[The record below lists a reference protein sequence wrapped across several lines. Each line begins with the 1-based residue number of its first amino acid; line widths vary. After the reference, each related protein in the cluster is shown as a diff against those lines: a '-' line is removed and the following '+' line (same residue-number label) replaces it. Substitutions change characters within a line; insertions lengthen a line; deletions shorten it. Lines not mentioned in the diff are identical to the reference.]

1 MHTLTDDSI
10 PNLLI
15 NGGFEEET
23 PDGLDPVCWSV
34 RNARATSSIVLG
46 ADDSCP
52 NNLSQLSAGS
62 AQTNMWT
69 RVSQP
74 QRYPGYRTFM
84 RVVVNSVLNP
94 VELFYDLFDTR
105 LASTIA
111 RDTPPLPEH
120 YDYPSST
127 ASPFFNQYRG
137 APGRTG
143 KVNSAVD
150 LDDRQVTISMS
161 YFVEAGEGDIELFAE
176 NENLSGGT
184 PGVFEFGP
192 NPLVPA
198 SGKLLVGN
206 AGVTANWKRV
216 GKVFRFTAP
225 DGVQVYPGT
234 ADPVLASD
242 PLKGITFRLRRS
254 SDNSAFVIYVSAV
267 SVVHG
272 AYSDPQG
279 IPYNGDLSYL
289 LDPRN
294 IIRPTFGPLPPPGFR
309 PLSDAIGTD
318 QEFRFPVMGSS
329 NPVPLQT
336 GGSETH
342 THELTGTRGTT
353 YKKRDPGTGDYG
365 ARTGEH
371 AAQHEVTEALN
382 APPSRSAFL
391 CIKL

>member
-23 PDGLDPVCWSV
+23 PDGLDPVCWAI

-46 ADDSCP
+46 AEDSCP

-62 AQTNMWT
+62 EQANMWT
-69 RVSQP
+69 RVTQP
-74 QRYPGYRTFM
+74 QRYPGYRTFI
-84 RVVVNSVLNP
+84 RFVVNSVLDP
-94 VELFYDLFDTR
+94 VVAFYDLFDTR
-105 LASTIA
+105 LSSTIA

-120 YDYPSST
+120 YEYSTST
-127 ASPFFNQYRG
+127 ATPYFNQYRG
-137 APGRTG
+137 EPGRTG

-150 LDDRQVTISMS
+150 LDDRLTTISLS
-161 YFVEAGEGDIELFAE
+161 YFVEAGAGDIELFAE
-176 NENLSGGT
+176 NDNLSGGS
-184 PGVFEFGP
+184 PGTYEFGP
-192 NPLVPA
+192 DPLTPA
-198 SGKLLVGN
+198 AGKLLVGS
-206 AGVTANWKRV
+206 AGETSAWKRI
-216 GKVFRFTAP
+216 GKVFRFAAA
-225 DGVQVYPGT
+225 DGVQVFPGT
-234 ADPVLASD
+234 ADPVLFTD
-242 PLKGITFRLRRS
+242 PLKGFGIRLRRVS
-254 SDNSAFVIYVSAV
+254 EASAFVVYVSAV
-267 SVVHG
+267 TMVHG
-272 AYSDPQG
+272 SYTDPQG
-279 IPYNGDLSYL
+279 TPYNGDLSYL

-318 QEFRFPVMGSS
+318 QEFRFPVMTSED
-329 NPVPLQT
+329 PTPLQT

-353 YKKRDPGTGDYG
+353 YKKRAKGTDGEA

-371 AAQHEVTEALN
+371 ADQHEVTEALN